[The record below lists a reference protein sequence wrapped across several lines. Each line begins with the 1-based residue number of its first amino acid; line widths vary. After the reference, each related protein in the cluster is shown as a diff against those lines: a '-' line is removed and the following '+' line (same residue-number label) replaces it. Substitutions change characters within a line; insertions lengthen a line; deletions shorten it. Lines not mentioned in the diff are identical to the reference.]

1 MGAVQKDDSASSPRG
16 VGTGID
22 SPQAEPV
29 ARIPSGVKISSAAS
43 ANHRGRRPEASA
55 LPSTA
60 PGAVLFNNAGSDL
73 CKYATTPA
81 ETTISAKPAM
91 VRCPIIMAGIA
102 MCSGYG
108 AYKGAPDAS

>member
-16 VGTGID
+16 VGTGVD
-22 SPQAEPV
+22 SPHAEPV
-29 ARIPSGVKISSAAS
+29 ARIPSGVKISRTAS
-43 ANHRGRRPEASA
+43 PNHNGRRLGAVA
-55 LPSTA
+55 LPSA
-60 PGAVLFNNAGSDL
+60 PGAVRFNNAGSDL

-81 ETTISAKPAM
+81 ETTISARPAM

-108 AYKGAPDAS
+108 AYKGARE